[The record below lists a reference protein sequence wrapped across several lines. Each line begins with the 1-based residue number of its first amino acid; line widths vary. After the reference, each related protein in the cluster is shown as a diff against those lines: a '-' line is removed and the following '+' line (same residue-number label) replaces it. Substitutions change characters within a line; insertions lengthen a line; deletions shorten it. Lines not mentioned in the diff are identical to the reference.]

1 MKRKLRIDRLII
13 LIIAAIVLIALLVFM
28 FKGLLGLFDDNDT
41 NHPIPNNPTVD
52 VTDKVENF
60 EIDIIDYEVYKLE
73 EVDFNFILAR
83 FRIKDIKPINYSL
96 NSLYTSEKT
105 VKLSDYQKYISDLEA
120 NEYYI
125 GSQNVNFEITS
136 ALNSEIFKIF
146 IPIVDK
152 NRNELEVYDAISKAE
167 FKFDLN
173 KNVKNGE
180 ELQYHTGEDELISTE
195 EYEIVVN
202 NAYIGN
208 SFYQNNEE
216 YTYPSTIQ
224 IYVFV
229 LDVKSLTNENL
240 VLEDAI
246 FIPNGSSEEYRA
258 LDASITSSK
267 INNMISRNIYEGERA
282 ALFFEMYNPNESGI
296 KYNGT
301 LKLKFSNSDNWLSIK
316 TELK

>member
-13 LIIAAIVLIALLVFM
+13 LIVAAIVMIALLVFA
-28 FKGLLGLFDDNDT
+28 FKGIISLFDKPDNPQNTNDPIVDT
-41 NHPIPNNPTVD
+41 I
-52 VTDKVENF
+52 DKVESF
-60 EIDIIDYEVYKLE
+60 EIDLVDYEVYKLDDI
-73 EVDFNFILAR
+73 DFNFVLAR
-83 FRIKDIKPINYSL
+83 FRIKDVNSIKYSL
-96 NSLYTSEKT
+96 SSLYTSEKT
-105 VKLSDYQKYISDLEA
+105 VKLSDYQKYISELEMH
-120 NEYYI
+120 EYYI
-125 GSQNVNFEITS
+125 GAQNVNFDITS
-136 ALNSEIFKIF
+136 NENSDIFKIF
-146 IPIVDK
+146 IPINDK
-152 NRNELEVYDAISKAE
+152 NRNSLEVYDAISKAE
-167 FKFDLN
+167 FKFDLT
-173 KNVKNGE
+173 KNVKNGND
-180 ELQYHTGEDELISTE
+180 LQYHTGQDELITTE

-229 LDVKSLTNENL
+229 LDVKTLTNKDL

-246 FIPNGSSEEYRA
+246 FIPNGSDEEYHA

-267 INNMISRNIYEGERA
+267 INNLISRNIREGERGG
-282 ALFFEMYNPNESGI
+282 LFFEMYNPNESGI

-316 TELK
+316 TELQ